1 MSTASAEPKP
11 LPSRFSRFSRDTLIR
26 VLAVVGER
34 DDELVV
40 QLRLDGF
47 RVEHAAP
54 ADIESGARALGA
66 EAILV
71 DAEISGALAA
81 VARLRRGEGVMST
94 IPIVLISSPTGA
106 LHTSLDA
113 VESGGDVFIPR
124 PVDAADLGARMH
136 SLLEIPGVDASERA
150 APLRSTPPREP
161 VPSLR
166 PPSHVPPPAPTGI
179 SSMAGGLSAAL
190 AEVLRSAAFR
200 VGGSEADMVL
210 PSVDDEAIDELIPP
224 ELLEPL
230 DAPVDPLG
238 DDALTA
244 SPHTPP
250 PVGPGGIRRSLGRG
264 SSSAGRQS
272 APTPTITPLALG
284 GELRLAG
291 SLGPHGVGALLG
303 AAWRARASGLVIVR
317 SKHVEYALSVT
328 SGHLLAIR
336 SSRSDDDIG
345 PLLVR
350 LGAIPRE
357 AARFAPAPLDA
368 GVRKAA
374 LVASRGYLSAEALAQ
389 ALARAAREVAFD
401 LLALPESEWEMRPLE
416 TAVEIPLAP
425 RSLDVLLVLGARARI
440 EPETAREA
448 LGGPDVTVFLKVEPS
463 TLATL
468 PLTRTEREAAQA
480 ARGVS
485 LRVLEE
491 TYGADVLPGLLAL
504 VWLTALRV
512 EGAGVDPLLAPTPLG
527 ALAQERTRVRALVEA
542 ATDRDLFALLGVSEW
557 STRRAALDGLEA
569 RRAELAGLRARHP
582 DVSAL
587 ATVGVVLEEVARMLA
602 SPDAWAPYVAAVRER
617 TS

>member
-1 MSTASAEPKP
+1 MPTASAEPK
-11 LPSRFSRFSRDTLIR
+11 LRPSRHSRFSRDSMIR
-26 VLAVVGER
+26 VLAVVGDR

-40 QLRLDGF
+40 ELRLDGF
-47 RVEHAAP
+47 RVENCAP
-54 ADIESGARALGA
+54 ADIETGARSLGA

-71 DAEISGALAA
+71 DAEVAGALAA
-81 VARLRRGEGVMST
+81 VARLRRGEGVIST
-94 IPIVLISSPTGA
+94 IPILLISAPDGA

-113 VESGGDVFIPR
+113 VESGGDVFVPR
-124 PVDAADLGARMH
+124 PVDAADLASRMH
-136 SLLEIPGVDASERA
+136 SLLEIPGVDASERP
-150 APLRSTPPREP
+150 APLSSPPREP
-161 VPSLR
+161 TPSLR
-166 PPSHVPPPAPTGI
+166 PPSHVPPPGPAA
-179 SSMAGGLSAAL
+179 SASMPGGLSPAL
-190 AEVLRSAAFR
+190 AEVLRSAAIR
-200 VGGSEADMVL
+200 VGGSEAEMFL
-210 PSVDDEAIDELIPP
+210 PTVDDEAIDELIPP

-250 PVGPGGIRRSLGRG
+250 PIVPGGIRRGLGRISTAPG
-264 SSSAGRQS
+264 RSSV
-272 APTPTITPLALG
+272 PTPTITPLALG

-291 SLGPHGVGALLG
+291 SLGAHGVGAVLG
-303 AAWRARASGLVIVR
+303 AAWRARASGLIIVR
-317 SKHVEYALSVT
+317 SRHVEYALSVT

-336 SSRSDDDIG
+336 SSRGDDDIG

-357 AARFAPAPLDA
+357 AARFASAPLDA
-368 GVRKAA
+368 GVRGAA
-374 LVASRGYLSAEALAQ
+374 LVAARGYLSAEALAQ

-401 LLALPESEWEMRPLE
+401 LLALPECEWEMRPLE
-416 TAVEIPLAP
+416 TAAEIPLSP

-440 EPETAREA
+440 EPETARDA
-448 LGGPDVTVFLKVEPS
+448 LGGPDVTVSLKVEAA
-463 TLATL
+463 TLAGL

-480 ARGVS
+480 ARGVA

-504 VWLTALRV
+504 AWLAALRI
-512 EGAGVDPLLAPTPLG
+512 EGAGVDPLLAPAPLG

-542 ATDRDLFALLGVSEW
+542 ASDRDLFALLGVSEW

-582 DVSAL
+582 DVAAL
-587 ATVGVVLEEVARMLA
+587 ATVGTVLEEVASMLA
-602 SPDAWAPYVAAVRER
+602 RPDAWAPYVAAVRER
-617 TS
+617 TN